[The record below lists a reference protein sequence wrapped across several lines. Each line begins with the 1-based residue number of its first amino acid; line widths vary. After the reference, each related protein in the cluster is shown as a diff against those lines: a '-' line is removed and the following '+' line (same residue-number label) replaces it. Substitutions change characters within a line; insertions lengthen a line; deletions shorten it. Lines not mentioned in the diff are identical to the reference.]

1 MELFDLLKGFGIVG
15 YMVFLILIL
24 LLPLIGMIYV
34 SMFIANMIG
43 ATGYYWWAF
52 VFIMT
57 LFGMN
62 LLYLITSLPNNR

>member
-15 YMVFLILIL
+15 YMVFLILYI
-24 LLPLIGMIYV
+24 IVVIIEMIYV

-43 ATGYYWWAF
+43 ATGNYWWAF
-52 VFIMT
+52 VFIIT

>member
-15 YMVFLILIL
+15 YLVFLILIL
-24 LLPLIGMIYV
+24 LLPLIEMIYV
-34 SMFIANMIG
+34 SMFITNMIG
-43 ATGYYWWAF
+43 ATGHYWWAF

>member
-1 MELFDLLKGFGIVG
+1 MELFGLLKGFGIVG

-34 SMFIANMIG
+34 SMFITNMIG